1 MSELTEMWNA
11 WRSAAILLAIAIVLA
26 LAVAVI
32 LNLRYKEL
40 GAGGPPM
47 IAYIDTWTGTP
58 TVCQPVVPFQAV
70 LTEPRQ
76 KTELECY
83 RYRR

>member
-11 WRSAAILLAIAIVLA
+11 WRSAAIFLAIAVVLA
-26 LAVAVI
+26 FAVAVI

-58 TVCQPVVPFQAV
+58 TVCRPVAA
-70 LTEPRQ
+70 TIPREG
-76 KTELECY
+76 TVLECY
-83 RYRR
+83 SYRR